1 MKKPEN
7 PMLPRTKTN
16 NLLFALYGVA
26 PPPPSRAASFILFS
40 PSRLSI
46 DSNDLDSIDA
56 PSKNE
61 LERRENALNVGG
73 GGK

>member
-1 MKKPEN
+1 LKLAYIRN
-7 PMLPRTKTN
+7 STA
-16 NLLFALYGVA
+16 ALTGGFFY
-26 PPPPSRAASFILFS
+26 PFS
-40 PSRLSI
+40 PSRFSI